1 MQKKKR
7 PNQSR
12 HWQAEPAVTE
22 KDAKEEAAKPEPA
35 LAEPAVSEKDAKEE
49 AAANAEEEKKEH
61 LEEDKAPESINL
73 TIALG
78 KLQRNFPPNCQSS
91 RLRRQSQSSGQPRR
105 KRQKEMQPWQRHLPS
120 LREKN
125 KRAPQVE
132 VEQEAEGLP
141 LQALKTGDE
150 EKAVDAEEVARV
162 APPDEENDKK
172 RKQEGNSAASAE
184 EQVLDFLARGKL
196 RLLKK
201 TARLPK
207 RKKTAKAKA
216 EPKASNAREQ
226 KKAQEKA
233 SAKTK
238 VKPQGKAKT

>member
-1 MQKKKR
+1 MQK
-7 PNQSR
+7 N
-12 HWQAEPAVTE
+12 
-22 KDAKEEAAKPEPA
+22 
-35 LAEPAVSEKDAKEE
+35 LAEPVVGPANKKQQNATCQGEEQADA
-49 AAANAEEEKKEH
+49 
-61 LEEDKAPESINL
+61 P
-73 TIALG
+73 
-78 KLQRNFPPNCQSS
+78 
-91 RLRRQSQSSGQPRR
+91 
-105 KRQKEMQPWQRHLPS
+105 
-120 LREKN
+120 
-125 KRAPQVE
+125 APQVE

-207 RKKTAKAKA
+207 RKKNSKSESRTKGLQRKGT
-216 EPKASNAREQ
+216 EKSPRESECQ
-226 KKAQEKA
+226 NKGQATGQSEDMID
-233 SAKTK
+233 
-238 VKPQGKAKT
+238 VF